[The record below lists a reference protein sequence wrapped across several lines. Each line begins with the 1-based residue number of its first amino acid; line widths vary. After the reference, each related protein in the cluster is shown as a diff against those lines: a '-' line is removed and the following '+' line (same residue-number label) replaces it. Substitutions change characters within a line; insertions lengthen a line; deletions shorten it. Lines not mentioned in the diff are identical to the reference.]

1 MADNF
6 FAISRGQSLIKAE
19 IVSKYFDRWAKVIL
33 PTVQKT
39 GDNRIGYVDFFA
51 GPGRYEDGTESTPLA
66 VLKNAIADP
75 ALAKALVATF
85 IERDPKNA
93 ESLTRHLENFKGIGA
108 LKHQP

>member
-19 IVSKYFDRWAKVIL
+19 IVSKYFHTWAKVIL

-51 GPGRYEDGTESTPLA
+51 
-66 VLKNAIADP
+66 
-75 ALAKALVATF
+75 
-85 IERDPKNA
+85 
-93 ESLTRHLENFKGIGA
+93 
-108 LKHQP
+108 